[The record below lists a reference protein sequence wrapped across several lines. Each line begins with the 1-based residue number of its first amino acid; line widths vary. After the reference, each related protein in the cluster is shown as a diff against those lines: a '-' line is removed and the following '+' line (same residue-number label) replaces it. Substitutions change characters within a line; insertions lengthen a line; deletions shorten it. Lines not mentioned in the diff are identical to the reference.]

1 MKFTRSISRKIFRR
15 VRRFKSPDCPKARA
29 WKLKSP
35 RISKMKNV
43 GCHPLTLTLS
53 REERGQRAALNFFP
67 IDYPANPVADFRV
80 RRETIL
86 PLPWGEGRGEGERKP
101 EI

>member
-1 MKFTRSISRKIFRR
+1 MKT
-15 VRRFKSPDCPKARA
+15 
-29 WKLKSP
+29 
-35 RISKMKNV
+35 V

-86 PLPWGEGRGEGERKP
+86 PLPWREGRGEGERKTK
-101 EI
+101 IS